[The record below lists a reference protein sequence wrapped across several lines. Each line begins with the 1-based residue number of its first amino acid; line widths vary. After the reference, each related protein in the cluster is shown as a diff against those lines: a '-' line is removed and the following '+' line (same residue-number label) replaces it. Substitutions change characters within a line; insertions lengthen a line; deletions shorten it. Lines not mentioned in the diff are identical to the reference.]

1 MRKVSAF
8 LTLTVF
14 LAGFAFFGVVQ
25 PLAQDQEED
34 VRGAFLTTRPK
45 PMEKGSLSA
54 TPARPSRKKPKT
66 PTGPKTPGKT
76 DESPAS
82 PAKPDGGA
90 TPKIRVPKI
99 GLGLTLFTR
108 DSNGLAVR
116 ADPTRV
122 FRSGDRVRVL
132 LETNTDG
139 YLYIFNTT
147 DGGKPVMIYPSA
159 ELDEGGNYI
168 QSHVPFEIPSGVG
181 EVERLK
187 WLTFD
192 KHAGAE
198 RLFFV
203 FTREPLK
210 PVPTED
216 DLIKYC
222 QENAA
227 NCPIQPEADLWAQ
240 IQAESNAPLQVA
252 KVQNY
257 GRTQTSS
264 EHLAS
269 TRGIGLSADDPEPSL
284 VMMTASANK
293 AMLVAVLELIHK

>member
-8 LTLTVF
+8 LTLTAF
-14 LAGFAFFGVVQ
+14 LAALGVLGVVH
-25 PLAQDQEED
+25 PLAQEQEED

-66 PTGPKTPGKT
+66 PTGPKATTKT
-76 DESPAS
+76 DESPS
-82 PAKPDGGA
+82 SSAKPEGA
-90 TPKIRVPKI
+90 VTPKIRVPKI
-99 GLGLTLFTR
+99 GLGLTLFAR

-116 ADPTRV
+116 TDPTRV

-132 LETNTDG
+132 IETNADG

-147 DGGKPVMIYPSA
+147 DGGKPMMIYPSA

-168 QSHVPFEIPSGVG
+168 QSHVPFEIPSAVG

-210 PVPTED
+210 AVPTED
-216 DLIKYC
+216 DLIKFC

-227 NCPIQPEADLWAQ
+227 DCPIQPNADLWAQ
-240 IQAESNAPLQVA
+240 IQGESNAPLQVTKA
-252 KVQNY
+252 QNY
-257 GRTQTSS
+257 GRAQTSS

-269 TRGIGLSADDPEPSL
+269 TRGIGLSSDDPEPSL
-284 VMMTASANK
+284 VMMTSSTNT